1 MSFRP
6 KFLKPADA
14 ISEVFEERK
23 DINELEQPVVY
34 NPDSLLS
41 FEQQRQKLPIFKYRN
56 HILYLLE
63 KYQTVIVLGETGS
76 GKSTQIPQY
85 LLEAGWAENNSVI
98 GITQPRRVAAT
109 MLASRVADE
118 KGALLGHL
126 VGYSIRFEDCFDPKQ
141 TKIKVHIK

>member
-41 FEQQRQKLPIFKYRN
+41 FEQQRQKLPIFK
-56 HILYLLE
+56 
-63 KYQTVIVLGETGS
+63 
-76 GKSTQIPQY
+76 Y